1 MQTLK
6 KAVDLTDLAV
16 GIIILGITV
25 AIGATILL
33 KVRDARLTSLDVDTV
48 TNETL
53 TTVTEVGETLANTW
67 VQGVSSCANV
77 SNHETIAAANYS
89 LTVDEFGAGVIKN
102 VGCVAGCNNTNWEC
116 TYTIYNTT
124 RVDWSLPD
132 DAAIGLG
139 EYGNW
144 FSILVIVGVSAL
156 VLGLIFLAFGRG
168 SSVGSSTGTSG
179 IGGSY

>member
-25 AIGATILL
+25 TIGATILI
-33 KVRDARLTSLDVDTV
+33 KVRDARLTDLDTVTV

-53 TTVTEVGETLANTW
+53 TTVTEVGETLAHPW
-67 VQGVSSCANV
+67 AESVSSCAND
-77 SNHETIAAANYS
+77 SSHTTIVAANYS
-89 LTVDEFGAGVIKN
+89 LTVDSLGKSVIKN
-102 VGCVAGCNNTNWEC
+102 VGHTLDNNSDWEC
-116 TYTIYNTT
+116 TYTYYNVS
-124 RVDWSLPD
+124 RVDWDLPNS
-132 DAAIGLG
+132 AAVGIG

-144 FSILVIVGVSAL
+144 FSIIVIVGVSAVIL
-156 VLGLIFLAFGRG
+156 SLIFLAFGRG
-168 SSVGSSTGTSG
+168 SSVGSSSGASG